1 MNRNLSLLAERRERL
16 VAQSTNQRAGLV
28 KDIMAL
34 RTPLAFADRVVV
46 VARFIKRH
54 PAILVGGSIMLAA
67 LLRRYA
73 RKWPFL
79 WAGLQLGRNLFMK

>member
-1 MNRNLSLLAERRERL
+1 MNRNLALLAVRRERL
-16 VAQSTNQRAGLV
+16 VAQSAAQRAGLV
-28 KDIMAL
+28 KDIVVL
-34 RTPLAFADRVVV
+34 RAPLALADRVVV
-46 VARFIKRH
+46 VARYIKRH
-54 PAILVGGSIMLAA
+54 PAILVGGSLVFAA